1 MDSILKSFRHSRLA
15 IGASLGCAIGVDF
28 LKVHPTLPT
37 NPFQQT
43 QECSKRC
50 VNAFFPEHPSIESNS
65 VQIFCKNSLRL
76 VAKLVGIFQ
85 MKVFA
90 TDGDMVMKF
99 GYLNLCFFPV
109 FRTSLF
115 PCGSALQHFQPTL
128 HSLKELRTFDITAIR
143 RGDKPLQSQINTNS
157 TTMNRYVR
165 NADIRLDGCDDI
177 PLSSSASRRYS
188 DLLNSKPIRDRSMQG
203 YRNKTNFGQFN
214 LVPND
219 GTLFKLRKQKRLE
232 LSVLLKSRKPKV
244 SLAEVLPSVMQAFN
258 YVLQY
263 LRMNILESCPCFLE
277 YRQLTLLLHVSRKR
291 DICTDDVFLFQRT
304 PVNHALAT
312 IHPVFEFSQGIVI
325 KPATTF

>member
-99 GYLNLCFFPV
+99 GYLNLCFFQFLEP
-109 FRTSLF
+109 FSFLAALRCSTFSL
-115 PCGSALQHFQPTL
+115 PCRV
-128 HSLKELRTFDITAIR
+128 LK
-143 RGDKPLQSQINTNS
+143 
-157 TTMNRYVR
+157 
-165 NADIRLDGCDDI
+165 
-177 PLSSSASRRYS
+177 
-188 DLLNSKPIRDRSMQG
+188 
-203 YRNKTNFGQFN
+203 NFGRS
-214 LVPND
+214 
-219 GTLFKLRKQKRLE
+219 T
-232 LSVLLKSRKPKV
+232 
-244 SLAEVLPSVMQAFN
+244 
-258 YVLQY
+258 
-263 LRMNILESCPCFLE
+263 
-277 YRQLTLLLHVSRKR
+277 
-291 DICTDDVFLFQRT
+291 
-304 PVNHALAT
+304 
-312 IHPVFEFSQGIVI
+312 
-325 KPATTF
+325 